1 MSTVFPPV
9 AFHFRVA
16 FDALNRADHDWEFQ
30 EVTGIGSEMELET
43 VREGGENRYVLQLP
57 KGAKST
63 RLTLKRGVAAVTSPL
78 THWCRRVFE
87 GGLAQRITPR
97 LIHVYLLN
105 ENRDPLRAWSFDH
118 AFPVKWSVAG
128 FDATRNA
135 LALESIEFS
144 YLQCLHDQVGG

>member
-1 MSTVFPPV
+1 MSTYPPA

-16 FDALNRADHDWEFQ
+16 FDRSPRGEHDWEFQ
-30 EVTGIGSEMELET
+30 EVTGIGTEMELET

-63 RLTLKRGVAAVTSPL
+63 RLTMKRGVAPVSSPL
-78 THWCRRVFE
+78 THWCRRVLE
-87 GGLAQRITPR
+87 GGLALRIVPC

-118 AFPVKWSVAG
+118 AFPVKWSIAG
-128 FDATRNA
+128 LDAIRGE

-144 YLQCLHDQVGG
+144 YLICKHDAV